1 MIVKCEKC
9 QAAFHLDDRLIKET
23 GTKVRC
29 SKCSHTFR
37 VYPAEPVESQAPPQT
52 EPESEKGPA
61 APSEPGATD
70 ATQRS
75 SAPESGATQPAQSP
89 SVPAEPGSGESQS
102 APAEAADPFETA
114 EETQDM
120 EPPEPDQKES
130 GADQPAADPFETAE
144 ETQDMEESPG
154 EDRPN
159 DFISG
164 IVRDEMEGD
173 ADGTAPA
180 VDVPASFRT
189 AGPAEV
195 EPGTGATAPPPP
207 TETGTDK
214 PYSGF
219 TMNKEQAP
227 AVPETDQQ
235 QGPAKSQKGYIPFK
249 YKLILFAGGII
260 AFLALIVV
268 PIEGYRP
275 FQQLKNMIQT
285 SRNLIGGVQAS
296 FTTPDLKKMNEFTLD
311 VIRNANLEADRY
323 QEYFFLAFNM
333 LIMEG
338 EILPKDQVLERIDA
352 SLFGGKDQFK
362 YDQLKEK
369 GFFWK
374 SWFARHP
381 GVQALFTKYKLA
393 LIKADKA
400 AKEAG
405 FDELYFIY
413 VMLDTGEKEGYFA
426 NQIASLVDS
435 IPWWGE
441 PGYCGEPYE
450 GDDVWRAGALN
461 DSPGFS
467 NYPVHDPDHFYLPR
481 FVEDEWGSWFT
492 VWLTR
497 ETDAHYN
504 SFNIDFNARVIKEK
518 LKGTA
523 TVVAVIALVLIAVVM
538 VVATLFSNWFTQPVA
553 ELSAAAQRVAEGD
566 YEQKIELSR
575 KDEFGELIDQF
586 NIMMDGQQER
596 MNLKVTL
603 EKFLSEELAEIAGK
617 EGIMLGGQ
625 KAFCTVMFTDFA
637 GFSTITQQMSA
648 AEAVEALN
656 TYFDGMIPL
665 VKRYGGFPDKYIG
678 DAIVALFGSPVP
690 LEDHAER
697 AVACAIEMQW
707 KIREINDQR
716 RKEGRP
722 IFEMRIG
729 LNSGEVLAGAIGCD
743 TKLEYTSIGET
754 TNLANRMEAAC
765 PIGHVKIAEG
775 TYNLVKGLFFKGAHI
790 SSAEMVNVKGYTQPV
805 ASYSVFV
812 DDLAIK
818 KDMQSKDIQSFY
830 VYQRIDHGI
839 KHHFSEVKGVEFD
852 RQARYITEADLE
864 REKRRKE
871 EEEQRRKAAQ
881 SRQEPA

>member
-37 VYPAEPVESQAPPQT
+37 VYPAEPGESQALPQT
-52 EPESEKGPA
+52 EPEKGPA
-61 APSEPGATD
+61 P
-70 ATQRS
+70 
-75 SAPESGATQPAQSP
+75 
-89 SVPAEPGSGESQS
+89 PAEPEVTEAKAQQSPPGPPETGSGQAES
-102 APAEAADPFETA
+102 APAETADRFETA

-120 EPPEPDQKES
+120 EPPGPEPDQEDS

-144 ETQDMEESPG
+144 ETQDMEEDPG
-154 EDRPN
+154 EDRRD

-173 ADGTAPA
+173 AAE
-180 VDVPASFRT
+180 SFRP
-189 AGPAEV
+189 AGPGEV
-195 EPGTGATAPPPP
+195 EPGTGATAPPP
-207 TETGTDK
+207 ETKTSRDK
-214 PYSGF
+214 PYTGF
-219 TMNKEQAP
+219 TMEDDQAP
-227 AVPETDQQ
+227 PVARTEASRQAVS
-235 QGPAKSQKGYIPFK
+235 KSKKGYIPFK

-296 FTTPDLKKMNEFTLD
+296 FTTSDLKTMNEFTLD

-338 EILPKDQVLERIDA
+338 EILPKDQVLERIDV
-352 SLFGGKDQFK
+352 SLFGGEKNFK

-381 GVQALFTKYKLA
+381 GVQQLFTKCKLA

-400 AKEAG
+400 ARDAG

-413 VMLDTGEKEGYFA
+413 VMLDTGEKEGYFE
-426 NQIASLVDS
+426 NQIASVVDS

-450 GDDVWRAGALN
+450 GDDLWRAGALN

-467 NYPVHDPDHFYLPR
+467 NYPVHDPDKFYLPR

-497 ETDAHYN
+497 ATGDHYN

-523 TVVAVIALVLIAVVM
+523 TVVAVIAVVLIVVVM
-538 VVATLFSNWFTQPVA
+538 VVTTLFSNWFTQPVA

-566 YEQKIELSR
+566 YEQKIQLSR

-707 KIREINDQR
+707 KMREINDQR
-716 RKEGRP
+716 RKEGLP

-775 TYNLVKGLFFKGAHI
+775 TYNLVKELFFKGAHI

-839 KHHFSEVKGVEFD
+839 KFHFSEVKGGEFD

-864 REKRRKE
+864 REKKRKE
-871 EEEQRRKAAQ
+871 AEEQKRKAAQ
-881 SRQEPA
+881 PRPELA